1 MEALVLAPFR
11 SRGLTPYLVGIFGVV
26 IATVLRFLFD
36 PYLGE
41 HLSFSFDYLAVF
53 VAAWTGGLW
62 PALVTAILSSLVSN
76 FFFTDPY
83 LSLAISSVEE
93 LIDLIF
99 FVLVSAIIGMLSEIS
114 LRAFAR

>member
-1 MEALVLAPFR
+1 MFAPFR
-11 SRGLTPYLVGIFGVV
+11 SRGVTPYALGFLGVV
-26 IATVLRFLFD
+26 AATLLRIVFD

-53 VAAWTGGLW
+53 VAAWTGGFW
-62 PALVTAILSSLVSN
+62 PALATAILSSLVGN

-93 LIDLIF
+93 LLDLVF
-99 FVLVSAIIGMLSEIS
+99 FLVVSMTIGVLSEIS
-114 LRAFAR
+114 L